1 VKRTRRRRGRP
12 AGRASPPP
20 TGRAPAAPAPPAPPG
35 GRLAVPAP
43 VAVVAP
49 IAVAVALSVAFVAV
63 ALRVLATLPYDFDE
77 AWLILDA
84 RFILRGQ
91 RPFVDFAHHEMP
103 LHLYLLAA
111 AGEVFGPTLL
121 GYRMLS
127 LLSIA
132 GSGLLLF
139 WLARSF
145 VGPVPALFAQA
156 AFLFTPLQSRALTAV
171 PETPA
176 VLFSLLGAFL
186 LFARKGRWSAR
197 ASGVAFVVALLI
209 KPTCIVMVGAAA
221 LALVWARDWRRLLDF
236 AVSGVV
242 ASLVGLVWANQV
254 SDGVF
259 GEILRFQL
267 ERIGTRKV
275 GMWSIDSGFV
285 EMRRLAGV
293 ETPWQ
298 WAVAT
303 FQSYY
308 QVRTETV
315 PIAVFVGGL
324 LAVPIWVLGCAR
336 ARPAM
341 QLFAVLWPASYLLL
355 NFVLLDFVSPR
366 YFVPFLAFSAFLF
379 AGWVWLVQRW
389 APAFAVAGIGVVA
402 CVPLVVHLV
411 QVLGSDRDP
420 WYWGRSDWITQNHPK
435 VASFTPMLFA
445 ATGAEPG
452 CDFAN
457 PALTYG
463 GFGETFLV
471 TERTRQFRF
480 SDERLIEC
488 LRANP
493 TMPFVV
499 DWAFYFF
506 TRPGSPLRAYLDGEG
521 KAQLLFFSPDA
532 MERWKEPS
540 IRMSPY
546 R

>member
-1 VKRTRRRRGRP
+1 
-12 AGRASPPP
+12 
-20 TGRAPAAPAPPAPPG
+20 
-35 GRLAVPAP
+35 
-43 VAVVAP
+43 
-49 IAVAVALSVAFVAV
+49 
-63 ALRVLATLPYDFDE
+63 
-77 AWLILDA
+77 
-84 RFILRGQ
+84 
-91 RPFVDFAHHEMP
+91 
-103 LHLYLLAA
+103 
-111 AGEVFGPTLL
+111 
-121 GYRMLS
+121 

-132 GSGLLLF
+132 GSGFLLF

-145 VGPVPALFAQA
+145 VGPIPALFAQA
-156 AFLFTPLQSRALTAV
+156 VFLFSPLQSRALTAV

-176 VLFSLLGAFL
+176 VFFSLLGAVF
-186 LFARKGRWSAR
+186 LFASRGRWSAR
-197 ASGVAFVVALLI
+197 ASAVAFVVALLI
-209 KPTCIVMVGAAA
+209 KPTCIVMAGAGA
-221 LALVWARDWRRLLDF
+221 LGLVWARDWRRLLDF
-236 AVSGVV
+236 TVTGVV
-242 ASLVGLVWANQV
+242 ASLVGLLWANHV

-267 ERIGTRKV
+267 ERIGTRQV

-285 EMRRLAGV
+285 EMRRMGGI

-298 WAVAT
+298 WAVST
-303 FQSYY
+303 FRSFY
-308 QVRTETV
+308 QVQVETL
-315 PIAVFVGGL
+315 PIVMFIGGL

-336 ARPAM
+336 TRPAM
-341 QLFAVLWPASYLLL
+341 QVFAVLWPVSYLLL
-355 NFVLLDFVSPR
+355 DFVLLDFVSPR
-366 YFVPFLAFSAFLF
+366 YFVPFLAFSAFLS
-379 AGWVWLVQRW
+379 AGWIWLVQRW
-389 APAFAVAGIGVVA
+389 APAFAMASIGVVL
-402 CVPLVVHLV
+402 CVPLVVHFV

-420 WYWGRSDWITQNHPK
+420 WYWGRSDWIAQTYPK

-457 PALTYG
+457 PVLTYG

-480 SDERLIEC
+480 SDERLVEC

-506 TRPGSPLRAYLDGEG
+506 TRSGSPLRAYLDGEG

-532 MERWKEPS
+532 MERWKQPS
-540 IRMSPY
+540 IRMSPF